1 MTGLKNRFFSFLLVL
16 LLMPIGHALMVLN
29 EQLLH
34 TDKYLGAIVIGLL
47 GVGLLVWGI
56 KKNYNPTLATVMG
69 FLGGVLVWTGWI
81 EFSFVWVA
89 EKNNVS
95 AYMVNGEVATKPEYL
110 VMLSSL
116 GLLAALVLVYTFSR
130 SACNFFIWI
139 QKRLRMHEDIRTHTN
154 TKKPWAVITLAE
166 TIMILWFFYI
176 LLLIVYDPD
185 IAGDRHP
192 ATYIVGY
199 GSLLWSVY
207 LGTRLFQIQTFDYAL
222 RYAIPT
228 VIIFWNFIEVLG
240 RWDTFKEIWVHPME
254 HWLEVSIFF
263 IVMIGLVLLFLK
275 HPSFSRKQERR
286 TGHPA
291 L

>member
-1 MTGLKNRFFSFLLVL
+1 MTGLKNGFFSFLLVL

-34 TDKYLGAIVIGLL
+34 TDKYLGAIIIGLL

-116 GLLAALVLVYTFSR
+116 GLLAAFVFVYTFSR

-222 RYAIPT
+222 RYAIPA
-228 VIIFWNFIEVLG
+228 VIIFWNFVEVLG

-286 TGHPA
+286 TGQPA